1 MLLLLPSWTRKKVR
15 IFSLATVSY
24 LITTLFKLTVLTAV
38 VSQTAYEVEE
48 EDGAVTVCVDISG
61 AYLARAVT
69 ITVSTQDITAIGTLV
84 HME

>member
-1 MLLLLPSWTRKKVR
+1 MCRVATLQYVSPILL
-15 IFSLATVSY
+15 
-24 LITTLFKLTVLTAV
+24 VLTAV

-69 ITVSTQDITAIGTLV
+69 VTVSTQDMTAIGS
-84 HME
+84 